1 MKLIL
6 WRLGYFCTAHMWE
19 NDRGRIV
26 YLQLQ
31 RCLTERDILTMR
43 SHSYQ
48 DMLPTFLV
56 PPVQLFWEC
65 SSSHDWSHD
74 CRVRCFVLF
83 KDVLSRRLGTG
94 FYYRVFRPQKQEQGS
109 DCLLGSLPPRPLLM
123 FILGLTF
130 PLKMLPSQEQWHG
143 SMHPTWWALAL
154 GALGT
159 YIFCVSEHKGMNY
172 PAQTQVTL
180 RKVLSHEGPHCCPQ
194 HSAIMGAGSQGWS
207 CDR

>member
-19 NDRGRIV
+19 DDRGRIV

-31 RCLTERDILTMR
+31 RCLTERDILTIR

-56 PPVQLFWEC
+56 SPVPIVLRLLKFPWLI
-65 SSSHDWSHD
+65 SWLSGKM
-74 CRVRCFVLF
+74 FVIF
-83 KDVLSRRLGTG
+83 RDVLSRRLGPG
-94 FYYRVFRPQKQEQGS
+94 FYCRVFRPQKQEQGL
-109 DCLLGSLPPRPLLM
+109 DCLLESLPPRPLLM

-130 PLKMLPSQEQWHG
+130 PIKMLPSQEQWHS
-143 SMHPTWWALAL
+143 SMHPSWWALAL

-172 PAQTQVTL
+172 LAQTQVTL
-180 RKVLSHEGPHCCPQ
+180 RKVLSQEGPV
-194 HSAIMGAGSQGWS
+194 
-207 CDR
+207 